1 MTKQISLPGFDIAP
15 TSAEV
20 VFTRLAG
27 SWRKQCADV
36 QPDHPLPRSLD
47 EIALAALLLAVEH
60 GDSFSRA
67 ARAEAELAMAACE
80 KRLIPWLDRLPWHL
94 SACFSDGCID
104 RVPLERLIT
113 SLSHPKSDVRVWILE
128 LAWIVRRELELSDA
142 RAPLLENVASTLIG
156 VEMSWGLAGELFWR
170 IEDFVREAE
179 EYEPQ
184 DFSRQYKDRVE
195 GLKLQSLIQTQSQ
208 FWWTESRCRRVITE
222 SAFSLGLPESDRQP
236 E

>member
-36 QPDHPLPRSLD
+36 QRDLPLSRSLD

-80 KRLIPWLDRLPWHL
+80 KRLAPWLDRLPWHL
-94 SACFSDGCID
+94 SACFSDGRID

-113 SLSHPKSDVRVWILE
+113 NLSHPKSDVRIWILE
-128 LAWIVRRELELSDA
+128 LAWIVRGELELSEVL
-142 RAPLLENVASTLIG
+142 APLLENVASTLIG
-156 VEMSWGLAGELFWR
+156 VEMSWGLAGEFFWQV
-170 IEDFVREAE
+170 ENFVREAE

-184 DFSRQYKDRVE
+184 DFSGQYADRVA
-195 GLKLQSLIQTQSQ
+195 GLKRQSLMQTQSR
-208 FWWTESRCRRVITE
+208 FWWAESCCRRVITE
-222 SAFSLGLPESDRQP
+222 TAFSLGLPESDS
-236 E
+236 